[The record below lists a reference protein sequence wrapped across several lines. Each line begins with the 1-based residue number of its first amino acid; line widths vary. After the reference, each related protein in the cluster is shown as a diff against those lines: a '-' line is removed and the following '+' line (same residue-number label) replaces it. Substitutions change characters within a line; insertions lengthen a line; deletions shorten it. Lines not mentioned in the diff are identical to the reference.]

1 MTTPIGTLNS
11 HRPVTPGYRRELI
24 TLTSLFFMW
33 GLITSLNDI
42 LMPHLKAAFE
52 LTYTQATL
60 IQFCFFSAYFVMS
73 FPSGTVVRR
82 FGYQRGIVLGLVI
95 AGLGAALF
103 YPASQWH
110 SYGFFLGALFVLASG
125 ITLLQVAAN
134 PLVAL
139 LGTPAT
145 ASSRLTLTQA
155 FNSLGTTIGPYVG
168 ASLILGGTAA
178 LTETSRVN
186 LPYLGLAIAFWLLA
200 IVMSLTQLPAEAQAP
215 ITTKPSDQSSLL
227 SHRPLL
233 LGIGAIFLY
242 VGGEVSI
249 GSFLVNLFSEADIG
263 ALSHEDAGRLMS
275 LYWGGAMVGRFIG
288 SWVMHRVKP
297 SHVLTVNALS
307 AIVLILLA
315 MLLKGHI
322 AMVALLAVGL
332 CNSVMFPTIF
342 SLSIDGLGERVGEG
356 SGLLCMAI
364 VGGAVVPVVMG
375 EMADHIGLLSA
386 FFIPLLCYVYIMYFG
401 TSMNRFSSSP
411 TKA

>member
-1 MTTPIGTLNS
+1 MYK
-11 HRPVTPGYRRELI
+11 R
-24 TLTSLFFMW
+24 
-33 GLITSLNDI
+33 
-42 LMPHLKAAFE
+42 
-52 LTYTQATL
+52 Q
-60 IQFCFFSAYFVMS
+60 
-73 FPSGTVVRR
+73 
-82 FGYQRGIVLGLVI
+82 
-95 AGLGAALF
+95 
-103 YPASQWH
+103 
-110 SYGFFLGALFVLASG
+110 
-125 ITLLQVAAN
+125 
-134 PLVAL
+134 
-139 LGTPAT
+139 
-145 ASSRLTLTQA
+145 
-155 FNSLGTTIGPYVG
+155 
-168 ASLILGGTAA
+168 
-178 LTETSRVN
+178 
-186 LPYLGLAIAFWLLA
+186 
-200 IVMSLTQLPAEAQAP
+200 
-215 ITTKPSDQSSLL
+215 SLL

>member
-1 MTTPIGTLNS
+1 M
-11 HRPVTPGYRRELI
+11 
-24 TLTSLFFMW
+24 LTSLFFMW

-52 LTYTQATL
+52 LTYTQTTL

-73 FPSGTVVRR
+73 FPSGAVVRR
-82 FGYQRGIVLGLVI
+82 LGYQRGIVLGLVI

-110 SYGFFLGALFVLASG
+110 SYGFFLGALFVMASG

-139 LGTPAT
+139 LGSAST

-155 FNSLGTTIGPYVG
+155 FNSLGTTIGPYIG
-168 ASLILGGTAA
+168 AGLILGGTAA
-178 LTETSRVN
+178 MTETSRVN
-186 LPYLGLAIAFWLLA
+186 LPYLGLAVAFWLLA
-200 IVMSLTQLPAEAQAP
+200 VVMSRARLPAQAQAP
-215 ITTKPSDQSSLL
+215 TTPQRSGAPSLL

-249 GSFLVNLFSEADIG
+249 GSFLVNLFGEPNIG

-288 SWVMHRVKP
+288 SWVMHRVKA
-297 SHVLTVNALS
+297 SRVLTLNALA
-307 AIVLILLA
+307 AIVLIAAA
-315 MLLKGHI
+315 MALKGHI
-322 AMVALLAVGL
+322 AMYALLAVGL

-364 VGGAVVPVVMG
+364 VGGALVPVLMG

-401 TSMNRFSSSP
+401 GVMSRLTSAP
-411 TKA
+411 TNP